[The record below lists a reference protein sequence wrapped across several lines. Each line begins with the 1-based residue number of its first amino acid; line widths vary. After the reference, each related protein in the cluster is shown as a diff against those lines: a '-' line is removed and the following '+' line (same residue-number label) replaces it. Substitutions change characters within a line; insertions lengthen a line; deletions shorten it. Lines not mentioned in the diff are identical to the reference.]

1 MNRLNKVL
9 AIERAIKPGIY
20 ARFTELHKA
29 TQRAGAMDGFEKT
42 YRPAKEDDSNSASSS
57 KTQARQFPPESK
69 KAEFSAWEV
78 FEEVS
83 KSLSELFDCTA
94 TKDWANC
101 SAKGDVIVDGVTLL
115 TQVPAAHILFLD
127 KQLSD
132 IRKFISS
139 IVELDP
145 AIEWNKDPNTNLYKA
160 APTESIKTEKILE
173 PLTLAPATDKHPAQ
187 VQVQNKDSI
196 VGFWT
201 TIKYSGAL
209 SPAHKKELLVR
220 VQKLIN
226 AVKGAL
232 EQANMVEA
240 PTQDVGSKIFGFL
253 FKSIP

>member
-1 MNRLNKVL
+1 MNKLNKVL

-20 ARFTELHKA
+20 ARFTDLHKA
-29 TQRAGAMDGFEKT
+29 TQRVGAMDGFEKT
-42 YRPAKEDDSNSASSS
+42 YRPAKEDDP
-57 KTQARQFPPESK
+57 TARQFPPESK
-69 KAEFSAWEV
+69 KAEFSVGEI

-83 KSLSELFDCTA
+83 KSLSELFDTTA
-94 TKDWANC
+94 AKDWANC
-101 SAKGDVIVDGVTLL
+101 SAKGDIVVDGVTLL
-115 TQVPAAHILFLD
+115 AQVPATHLLFLD

-145 AIEWNKDPNTNLYKA
+145 ATEWTKDPNTGLNKA
-160 APTESIKTEKILE
+160 APTETIKTEKILE

-187 VQVQNKDSI
+187 VQVQNKDI
-196 VGFWT
+196 VVGFWT

-209 SPAHKKELLVR
+209 AKLHKKEYLVR

-232 EQANMVEA
+232 EQANMAEA
-240 PTQDVGSKIFGFL
+240 PSQDIGSKVFGFL
-253 FKSIP
+253 FSKIAQ